1 MSMNH
6 NPRRPRDRP
15 PTPHG
20 PPTLSLP
27 TIPSPPRIVES
38 DTAPLGEAPRK
49 GRRRGGG
56 QREAASRALVTAPG
70 AEVGVQVHAVRPMGA
85 PARLP
90 LPPERSVGRVLLWQG
105 ALVLIAVLAVVITVS
120 GGSVAKNAA
129 SSPFAAPVSVR
140 ANVKVVDRVPIQ
152 TQIDPTIGY
161 TDTAQYKA
169 FSLASC
175 SAAASSSV
183 LLAWGDPQGRV
194 GQVITDMSPYLTP
207 AGLQSSDG
215 FTQLGARHNFNVI
228 YSTKVTAG
236 QIAELVTVQG
246 IPVIVGIRDDYDDYY
261 RYFAPGHYLVIVGA
275 DANGFQVVDNSTY
288 FVHYLPTATFM
299 QLWVLR
305 KTIIFTP
312 KDYTL
317 PLVISGS

>member
-1 MSMNH
+1 MMYDS
-6 NPRRPRDRP
+6 RRPRDRRD
-15 PTPHG
+15 TAHG

-27 TIPSPPRIVES
+27 TIPSPPRTGES
-38 DTAPLGEAPRK
+38 GAAPTRTAPPR
-49 GRRRGGG
+49 GRKRG
-56 QREAASRALVTAPG
+56 QQPAADSRALVAAPPTTM
-70 AEVGVQVHAVRPMGA
+70 GVQVHSVRPLGTLN
-85 PARLP
+85 RLP

-105 ALVLIAVLAVVITVS
+105 ALVVIAIVAVFITIS

-129 SSPFAAPVSVR
+129 ASPFAAPVTVR
-140 ANVKVVDRVPIQ
+140 ANLKVVDRVPIQ

-161 TDTAQYKA
+161 KDTAQYKA

-183 LLAWGDPQGRV
+183 LLAWGDPNGRV
-194 GQVITDMSPYLTP
+194 GQVISDMSPFLTP

-215 FTQLGARHNFNVI
+215 FLQLGAKHNFNVI
-228 YSTKVTAG
+228 FSTKVTAG

-312 KDYTL
+312 KSYPL
-317 PLVISGS
+317 PLVIGK

>member
-1 MSMNH
+1 MMYD
-6 NPRRPRDRP
+6 PRRPIARRD
-15 PTPHG
+15 TPQG

-27 TIPSPPRIVES
+27 TIPSPPRAPETGS
-38 DTAPLGEAPRK
+38 APLGKTP
-49 GRRRGGG
+49 RRGRKSKR
-56 QREAASRALVTAPG
+56 QRETEQRALVAMPPMN
-70 AEVGVQVHAVRPMGA
+70 VGVRVHAVRPLGA
-85 PARLP
+85 LNRLP

-105 ALVLIAVLAVVITVS
+105 ALVCIAIVAVFVTIS
-120 GGSVAKNAA
+120 AESVAKNAA
-129 SSPFAAPVSVR
+129 ASPFAAPVTVR
-140 ANVKVVDRVPIQ
+140 ANLKVVDRVPIQ

-161 TDTAQYKA
+161 KDNAQYKA

-183 LLAWGDPQGRV
+183 LLAWGDPKGRV
-194 GQVITDMSPYLTP
+194 GQVIDDMTPYLTP

-215 FTQLGARHNFNVI
+215 FIQLGAKHNFNVI
-228 YSTKVTAG
+228 FSTKVTAG

-246 IPVIVGIRDDYDDYY
+246 IPVIVGIRDDYNDYY

-312 KDYTL
+312 KEYSL
-317 PLVISGS
+317 PIVIPTT